1 MYRELLALLLLNA
14 GRALIMGTQHMR
26 RYVCRQQLVP
36 ATNRRMA
43 SLVARGWCGHPVYL
57 PLKKTPHES
66 KVQFSRLCVCTLDS
80 RKENKI

>member
-43 SLVARGWCGHPVYL
+43 SLVALVGGVAIPFTSH
-57 PLKKTPHES
+57 
-66 KVQFSRLCVCTLDS
+66 
-80 RKENKI
+80 

>member
-57 PLKKTPHES
+57 PLKKPHTNPRYNS
-66 KVQFSRLCVCTLDS
+66 PGCVCVPWTPE
-80 RKENKI
+80 KKNKI